1 MPRVFV
7 GADRV
12 DSVEALAQ
20 AFATV
25 VDGGGSRL
33 VVLSAPTGFGKTKIV
48 QEFYARLA
56 ATQPMPTYWPARLEG
71 DSSQRWTVARKCV
84 FPAVVDVPAGAVMG
98 WMWWG
103 VRCSLRQDLSL
114 IHI

>member
-7 GADRV
+7 EADRV
-12 DSVEALAQ
+12 DSVDALAQ

-25 VDGGGSRL
+25 EDGGGSRL

-56 ATQPMPTYWPARLEG
+56 KTQPMPTYWPARLASIHRSDAWVSSVGEG
-71 DSSQRWTVARKCV
+71 
-84 FPAVVDVPAGAVMG
+84 G
-98 WMWWG
+98 
-103 VRCSLRQDLSL
+103 RCGSVGKMV
-114 IHI
+114 